1 MSWLR
6 RFQDAIISII
16 SRTLL
21 PEKSGRSKLFSRI
34 SYWKHCMGT
43 SIASCKHAAKVG
55 ICDKYELFAYGLVHD
70 IGIAVLDT
78 CLPEVLDE
86 VFTKVEEGTPQIIAE
101 KGVMGGLTHLDIGA
115 WICEKWGLPE
125 NIRSVVE
132 YYHKPLLTKRYADD
146 IQQISSELSED
157 VEKVGKLFVM
167 I

>member
-1 MSWLR
+1 MSNLR
-6 RFQDAIISII
+6 EAVIYLGMHTVQVLLIAFIT
-16 SRTLL
+16 RTLL

-43 SIASCKHAAKVG
+43 SIASCKLAVKVG
-55 ICDKYELFAYGLVHD
+55 ICDKYEPFAYGLVHD

-101 KGVMGGLTHLDIGA
+101 KEVMGGLTHSDIGA

-125 NIRSVVE
+125 NICSVVE
-132 YYHKPLLTKRYADD
+132 YHHKPLLTNSNEF
-146 IQQISSELSED
+146 QL
-157 VEKVGKLFVM
+157 
-167 I
+167 